1 MISYRQT
8 LKKYIRPYKGYIALS
23 IVTNILAALLNL
35 LAFSLI
41 IPILKILFQ
50 MVGSEEIVYIP
61 LNTLSQGGLEGIVAK
76 MDALLN
82 NINYY
87 ISEMIAS
94 MGASK
99 ALIALCL
106 YLILMTL
113 VKVAVTYWSL
123 WSLIPVRTGVVRD
136 LRNQLNDKILSL
148 DVGSLGE
155 ERKGDILAR
164 ISGDV
169 GEVEYSI
176 VDSLE
181 MVIKNPI
188 LLFIYLVALFL
199 ISWQLTLFV
208 LIVLPL
214 SGYIMGRIG
223 RRLKRESLEGKNRW
237 GLLMSMVEEA
247 LGGIRVIKAFS
258 AEGKLHQRFCNSNE
272 EYRRITASVYKRQQ
286 LAHPVSEFLGT
297 TAIAVI
303 LWYGGHLILTGQSTI
318 AAPTFIYYLIIF
330 YNVINPAKDLS
341 RAAYS
346 VQKGL
351 ASMERIESLL
361 ALESPIKSPA
371 SPQPLRF
378 EKAITFQDVSF
389 AYRSGN
395 PIIDNLS
402 LKIPKGTTLAI
413 VGSSGAGKSTL
424 ADLIPRFWDV
434 DKGSIMIDG
443 VDIRQFD
450 LNELRDMIGY
460 VNQSPILFNDTVY
473 NNIALSPKKVTQEEV
488 YEAAR
493 IAHATEFIENL
504 QEGYHTNIGDR
515 GEKLSGGERQRLSIA
530 RAILKNPPILIFDE
544 ATSSLDNESEKL
556 VQDAISKLL
565 KGRTTIV
572 IAHRLSTIVHAD
584 CIVFLENGKIAEMG
598 THEELL
604 ALGGHYAHLYQL
616 SAKN

>member
-8 LKKYIRPYKGYIALS
+8 LKKYIKPYKGYIALS

-50 MVGSEEIVYIP
+50 MTEETEVAYTP
-61 LNTLSQGGLEGIVAK
+61 LNSIAESGLEGLFLKIET
-76 MDALLN
+76 LLN
-82 NINYY
+82 NVNYY

-94 MGASK
+94 LGTSK
-99 ALIALCL
+99 ALVVLCL
-106 YLILMTL
+106 YLIVMTII
-113 VKVAVTYWSL
+113 KVGVTYWSL

-136 LRNQLNDKILSL
+136 LRNQLNHKILSL
-148 DVGSLGE
+148 DVGNLGD

-176 VDSLE
+176 IDSLE

-214 SGYIMGRIG
+214 SGYVMGRIG

-237 GLLMSMVEEA
+237 GLLMSMVEES
-247 LGGIRVIKAFS
+247 LGGIRVIKAFC
-258 AEGKLHQRFCNSNE
+258 AEDKLYKRFCASNE
-272 EYRRITASVYKRQQ
+272 EYRKITASVYKRQQ
-286 LAHPVSEFLGT
+286 LAHPVSELLGT
-297 TAIAVI
+297 TAIALI
-303 LWYGGHLILTGQSTI
+303 LWYGGHLILTGQSSI

-361 ALESPIKSPA
+361 AIENSVKSPH
-371 SPQPLRF
+371 SPLPLHF
-378 EKAITFQDVSF
+378 EKEITLQNVSF
-389 AYRSGN
+389 AYRTGI
-395 PIIDNLS
+395 PVIDNIS
-402 LKIPKGTTLAI
+402 LTIPKGTTLAI

-434 DKGSIMIDG
+434 NQGSIMIDG
-443 VDIRQFD
+443 VDIRQVD
-450 LNELRDMIGY
+450 IKELRSQIGY

-473 NNIALSPKKVTQEEV
+473 NNIALSPKKVSKEEV
-488 YEAAR
+488 YEAAK
-493 IAHATEFIENL
+493 IAHATEFIEKL
-504 QEGYHTNIGDR
+504 QEGFQSNIGDR

-616 SAKN
+616 SAKS